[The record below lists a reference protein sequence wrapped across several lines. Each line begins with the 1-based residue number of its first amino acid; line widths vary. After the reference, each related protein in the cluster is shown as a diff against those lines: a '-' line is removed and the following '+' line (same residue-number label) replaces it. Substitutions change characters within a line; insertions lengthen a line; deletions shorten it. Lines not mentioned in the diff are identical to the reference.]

1 MTGKNFETELR
12 GCWDQTTSS
21 VTKSKIF
28 SLTSF
33 IMRLRP
39 SDTETLLRNCPISWK
54 TTQIVV
60 IFLQYKLEQIICVN
74 RNILCTAIIFPG
86 PGSGQKTGAEE
97 SSLRVTRDYSSNNF
111 RQLGVRRCKNAPALV
126 SSDKWPGVGAGPG
139 QRSSSARQSRP
150 SLVISCRSWAKAV
163 LSQQDEPSVRRHQ
176 ILVHITDRPSV
187 SYLTPQPRTPP
198 LLRGGIFN
206 RRVMRNWREVKNW
219 SKIVD
224 WFEHLNIMRCELT
237 FEQTKLSLFTENL
250 HNYKV
255 LWKVTRN
262 CYNKSWHFQLIYGR
276 TMAAWITNRRWIKN
290 ALKMSAMSS

>member
-111 RQLGVRRCKNAPALV
+111 RQLGVRRCKNAPV
-126 SSDKWPGVGAGPG
+126 SSQVTNGRVSGRARARGA
-139 QRSSSARQSRP
+139 
-150 SLVISCRSWAKAV
+150 
-163 LSQQDEPSVRRHQ
+163 
-176 ILVHITDRPSV
+176 
-187 SYLTPQPRTPP
+187 PQPGSPGR
-198 LLRGGIFN
+198 
-206 RRVMRNWREVKNW
+206 
-219 SKIVD
+219 
-224 WFEHLNIMRCELT
+224 HLWL
-237 FEQTKLSLFTENL
+237 
-250 HNYKV
+250 V
-255 LWKVTRN
+255 
-262 CYNKSWHFQLIYGR
+262 
-276 TMAAWITNRRWIKN
+276 AALEPRQC
-290 ALKMSAMSS
+290 